1 MALKAPALKAPALKA
16 PTLKAPVL
24 KAPALK
30 VPRSI
35 AVKAPKSGGIA
46 RRNLTRDELTKLKF
60 EE

>member
-1 MALKAPALKAPALKA
+1 MALKAPALKA

-35 AVKAPKSGGIA
+35 ALKAPKSGGIA
-46 RRNLTRDELTKLKF
+46 RRNITRDELTKIRF